1 MPPSKGQKSPVGKV
15 VIMGMIKRSHAIVV
29 IGLIAMGLVLAILPD
44 LAMAEPFQLP
54 NVSLQVGGEGDNPQ
68 QNLSVALQLILL
80 LTVLTL
86 APAILI
92 LLTSFVRIIVVLGF
106 IRTSLAT
113 QQMPP
118 NQVLIGLA
126 LFLTFFVMAPT
137 LQEANS
143 QGLQPYLKG
152 QINERVAFE
161 KGMQPMRQFMFKQ
174 TREKDLALF
183 VKLSKIERPRNF
195 GDIPNY
201 VLIPAFVISE
211 LKTAFQIGFIIFI
224 PFLVIDMVVASALMS
239 MGMMMLP
246 PMMISLPFKIL
257 LFVLVDGWNLVVQ
270 SLIMSFH

>member
-1 MPPSKGQKSPVGKV
+1 MAASGRILPGWVYK
-15 VIMGMIKRSHAIVV
+15 
-29 IGLIAMGLVLAILPD
+29 GLISLVMVMIISFIPDPAMGQPL
-44 LAMAEPFQLP
+44 QLP
-54 NVSLQVGGEGDNPQ
+54 EVNLQIGGDETAGAGG
-68 QNLSVALQLILL
+68 LGSVLQLVIL

-92 LLTSFVRIIVVLGF
+92 MLTSFTRIIVVLAF
-106 IRTSLAT
+106 VRSSLAT

-118 NQVLIGLA
+118 NQILIGLA

-137 LQEANS
+137 LQTVNNNA
-143 QGLQPYLKG
+143 LQPYLREE
-152 QINERVAFE
+152 INQDEAYTR
-161 KGMQPMRQFMFKQ
+161 GMAPLREFMFQQ

-183 VKLSKIERPRNF
+183 VKMSGMERPRNF

-201 VLIPAFVISE
+201 VLIPSFVISE

-257 LFVLVDGWNLVVQ
+257 LFILVDGWDLVIQ
-270 SLIMSFH
+270 SLVLSFR

>member
-1 MPPSKGQKSPVGKV
+1 
-15 VIMGMIKRSHAIVV
+15 MIKTNKTKV
-29 IGLIAMGLVLAILPD
+29 ITIIFLSLIFLVLYSPMA
-44 LAMAEPFQLP
+44 LAELQLP
-54 NVSLQVGGEGDNPQ
+54 NVNLTIGGEGGDS
-68 QNLSVALQLILL
+68 QNLSSVIQLIVL

-86 APAILI
+86 APAIVI
-92 LLTSFVRIIVVLGF
+92 LLTSFTRIVIVLSF

-126 LFLTFFVMAPT
+126 LFLTFFIMAPT
-137 LQEANS
+137 LQQVNS
-143 QGLQPYLKG
+143 NALQPYMQGEIG
-152 QINERVAFE
+152 QEEAFE
-161 KGMQPMRQFMFKQ
+161 KGMDPMRTFMFKQ

-183 VKLSKIERPRNF
+183 VKMADIERPKNF
-195 GDIPNY
+195 SDIPNY
-201 VLIPAFVISE
+201 VLIPSFVISE

-257 LFVLVDGWNLVVQ
+257 LFVLVDGWNLVIQ
-270 SLIMSFH
+270 SLLLSFR

>member
-1 MPPSKGQKSPVGKV
+1 M
-15 VIMGMIKRSHAIVV
+15 
-29 IGLIAMGLVLAILPD
+29 LLLVFPGSVS
-44 LAMAEPFQLP
+44 AEPLQIP
-54 NVSLQVGGEGDNPQ
+54 NLNLQIGGEAGEPQ
-68 QNLSVALQLILL
+68 DLSAALQLIILI
-80 LTVLTL
+80 TVLTL

-92 LLTSFVRIIVVLGF
+92 MLTSFTRIVVVLAF

-118 NQVLIGLA
+118 NQLLIGMA

-137 LQEANS
+137 FQEVNS
-143 QGLQPYLKG
+143 QALQPYFKG
-152 QINERVAFE
+152 EITQEKAFE
-161 KGMQPMRQFMFKQ
+161 KGMSPLRSFMFKQ

-183 VKLSKIERPRNF
+183 VKMSKMERPRNF
-195 GDIPNY
+195 KDIPNY
-201 VLIPAFVISE
+201 VLIPSFVISE

-257 LFVLVDGWNLVVQ
+257 LFVLVDGWNLVIQ
-270 SLIMSFH
+270 SLILSFK